1 VILANVHVKATLGDL
16 HQFHAWKLPELVE
29 LSVNNNV
36 VHLRRSYPNRV
47 KVSSRYQSNVVASGV
62 GRNVMILPREP
73 LWLGVLLAVTPYF
86 AQDQP
91 KPKQDVHPAVLI
103 YKVSPDY
110 PDSWQRQ
117 GIQGVVHLR
126 ATLTKEGTVRD
137 VKVIDGIP
145 LLAKSAET
153 AFKQWRYKPTTVDGV
168 PVDVQTDVA
177 ISFSLTPA
185 KR

>member
-1 VILANVHVKATLGDL
+1 
-16 HQFHAWKLPELVE
+16 
-29 LSVNNNV
+29 
-36 VHLRRSYPNRV
+36 
-47 KVSSRYQSNVVASGV
+47 
-62 GRNVMILPREP
+62 MILPRES

-110 PDSWQRQ
+110 PDSWKRQ